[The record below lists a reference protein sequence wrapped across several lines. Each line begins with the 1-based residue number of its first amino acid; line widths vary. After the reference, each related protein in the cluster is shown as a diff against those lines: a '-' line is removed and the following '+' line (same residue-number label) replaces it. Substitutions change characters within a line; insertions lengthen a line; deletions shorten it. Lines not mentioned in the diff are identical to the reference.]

1 MTKNTTEKKYKD
13 LLIALII
20 IITVFLIGTFIH
32 CYWKS
37 KIIDESSGYNSI
49 NSVISLLAL
58 IINIITIFFVYRAY
72 KSQVMQIEIQKT
84 EIIEN
89 KEETEYN
96 RILDIIY
103 KQLELNISTFTNEKS
118 NFNKINEYIF
128 HQNKSN
134 ILSNLPEISRLSR
147 LINDEINFYI
157 SLINKANL
165 EIHNKKFLFNI
176 IYKNLGNDYIEFL
189 MYIGQFESLILNCAT
204 YDNGVGDFKKEFFES
219 YIDSNYEKYK
229 RKTEYKNLSEDEFI
243 NQLKI
248 DLHEKMNVKYLIL
261 RTIIKKSKDL
271 SELIQELNQ

>member
-1 MTKNTTEKKYKD
+1 MTKDTTEKKYKD
-13 LLIALII
+13 LLVTLII
-20 IITVFLIGTFIH
+20 VAVFLIGIFIH
-32 CYWKS
+32 CYWKN
-37 KIIDESSGYNSI
+37 KILDESVGYNSI

-72 KSQVMQIEIQKT
+72 NSQVMQIELQKT
-84 EIIEN
+84 EITEN
-89 KEETEYN
+89 KKETEFN

-103 KQLELNISTFTNEKS
+103 KQLEFNINILSNEKS
-118 NFNKINEYIF
+118 TFNKINEHIIF
-128 HQNKSN
+128 QNKSN
-134 ILSNLPEISRLSR
+134 IISNLEDISRLSI

-165 EIHNKKFLFNI
+165 EINDKKFLFNI
-176 IYKNLGNDYIEFL
+176 VYKNLGNDYIEFL
-189 MYIGQFESLILNCAT
+189 MYIGQFENIIFNCAT
-204 YDNGVGDFKKEFFES
+204 YDNDVGDFKKEFFES

-248 DLHEKMNVKYLIL
+248 DLYEKMNVKYLIL

-271 SELIQELNQ
+271 SELIQELN